1 MAKGKLYGV
10 SVGPGDPELLTLR
23 AARILSEVDCVAAPD
38 IGGSARAALRI
49 IEAHV
54 QGKEL
59 VDCTSPM
66 TNDQVRTAQAYD
78 AVADQLAALLD
89 AGKSVAFVTL
99 GDASVYS
106 TWSYVNERMIARG
119 YDVEVVPGVTSFCAA
134 AAKLR
139 EPLCERSEQLVV
151 SPVSTGDVKG
161 ALDIPGTKV
170 FMKSGKHLED
180 LRESLRSRGI
190 AGDAMVVANCGLEG
204 EAVVTDLDQADELPG
219 GMSITIVKGD
229 RQIVKPAPPR
239 PIEDAYIQ
247 ELLQRVAPPDEAARQ
262 AAIDKWN
269 NVAKPIASLGV
280 LEDDIVR
287 IAALTGS
294 ADVALRKRVVVV
306 LCADN
311 GVVAQGVSQSGPEV
325 TTAVAVNVSKGVSSV
340 CMMAHAVG
348 VDAVAVD
355 MGMQDPPT
363 DAEGIIDCA
372 IARGTGDISQGPA
385 MTREQAIQAIR
396 AGVDVVGDLKAQGF
410 DIICSGE
417 MSIGNTTTSSAM
429 SAAFLG
435 LPVEALTGRG
445 AGLSNAGLQRKIEAI
460 KRALYVNAPDPTDAL
475 DVLAKLGGFDI
486 AGMVG
491 LFIGGAV
498 HRVPVIIDGYI
509 SALAAYTASR
519 LVPEC
524 TCAMLASHVSAEPAA
539 KYVLAELGVKPA
551 IQAGMRLGEGTGA
564 VCLVPMLDAA
574 LALYDGT
581 TFAATGIDNYEVDLR

>member
-23 AARILSEVDCVAAPD
+23 AARVLGEVDCVAAPD
-38 IGGSARAALRI
+38 IGGSARAALHI
-49 IEAHV
+49 IEDYIE
-54 QGKEL
+54 GKEL
-59 VDCTSPM
+59 VDCSSPM
-66 TNDQVRTAQAYD
+66 TNDQVRTAEAYD
-78 AVADQLAALLD
+78 AVADVLAGLLD

-106 TWSYVNERMIARG
+106 TWSYVNDRMISRG

-134 AAKLR
+134 AAVLR
-139 EPLCERSEQLVV
+139 EPLCERSEQLLV
-151 SPVSTGDVKG
+151 SPVSTGDVNA
-161 ALDIPGTKV
+161 ALNVHGTKV
-170 FMKSGKHLED
+170 FMKSGKRLGELQQT
-180 LRESLRSRGI
+180 LRERGI
-190 AGDAMVVANCGLEG
+190 ADRAMVVANCGLEG
-204 EAVVTDLDQADELPG
+204 QEVVPNLDEADELPG

-229 RQIVKPAPPR
+229 KQVAKPAVAQEPG
-239 PIEDAYIQ
+239 DAYVQ
-247 ELLQRVAPPDEAARQ
+247 ELLQRVAPPDEQARQ
-262 AAIDKWN
+262 AAYDKWN

-280 LEDDIVR
+280 LEEDVVR
-287 IAALTGS
+287 IAALIGS
-294 ADVALRKRVVVV
+294 ADVALSKRVVVV

-325 TTAVAVNVSKGVSSV
+325 TTAVAVNVAKGVSSV
-340 CMMAHAVG
+340 CQMAHAVG
-348 VDAVAVD
+348 IEAIAVD
-355 MGMQDPPT
+355 MGMLDSP
-363 DAEGIIDCA
+363 DMEGIIDRA
-372 IARGTGDISQGPA
+372 LGKGTGDITCGPA
-385 MTREQAIQAIR
+385 MTRDDALKAVR
-396 AGVDVVGDLKAQGF
+396 AGVDLVGDLKEQGY

-445 AGLSNAGLQRKIEAI
+445 AGLSDAGLQRKIAAI
-460 KRALYVNAPDPTDAL
+460 KRALEVNDPDPTDAL

-498 HRVPVIIDGYI
+498 HRVPIVIDGYI
-509 SALAAYTASR
+509 SALAAYTAQR
-519 LVPEC
+519 MVPGC

-539 KYVLAELGVKPA
+539 KLILSELGVKPA

-574 LALYDGT
+574 LALYNGT